1 VEALDTAL
9 AVGGPNLVSGEGW
22 DLAPLVLVGTLL
34 LLMRWARILLR
45 APAVCSAIAAGML
58 LDPLIDASGISFPV
72 ALAVLTLAFGIVAL
86 RRTPAR

>member
-1 VEALDTAL
+1 MTVLGAPL

-22 DLAPLVLVGTLL
+22 DVAPFVLVAALL
-34 LLMRWARILLR
+34 ILMRWARIPLHT
-45 APAVCSAIAAGML
+45 PAVCAAIAVGVL
-58 LDPLIDASGISFPV
+58 LDTVIDASRMSFPV